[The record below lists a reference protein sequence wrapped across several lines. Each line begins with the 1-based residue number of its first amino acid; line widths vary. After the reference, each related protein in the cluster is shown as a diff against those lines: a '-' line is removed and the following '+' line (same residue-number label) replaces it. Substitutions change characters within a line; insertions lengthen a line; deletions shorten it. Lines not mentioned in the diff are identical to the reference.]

1 MSISSFMRSNFI
13 SFTING
19 DFSAIFPIT
28 NLWAQFKCN
37 IVRIEERFVCNL
49 IDCSKLILSLLV
61 VSVLVLGTL
70 EPRVSF
76 SQEVVGTNSS
86 NNKNYTDNNYKN
98 YHLIQPKS
106 SGCNCVVFRMDD
118 VQDSWIETA
127 QLSTM
132 NLFISKNQSLTLG
145 LIMNGIGNDT
155 KIIGRVNN
163 GYHNGLFEL
172 ALHGWDHVDYTKL
185 NEKQQQES
193 LKLANE
199 KMLRLCGNRSDIFI
213 TPYGPFNNGTIYAMN
228 QLGIKILS
236 AALPSEG
243 VFDKNSSILNLN
255 NRNVKTN
262 YNQISTPAAAAV
274 YHIPAMTFFKNDEH
288 NKRATKTPINNI
300 LSNVDN
306 TITKFGYS
314 VVVFHPQDFVKTD
327 HNGNVINSALDT
339 NQLKDLSRLIDSILS
354 KGIKIVSFSKLISEI
369 TAHSDASKLAYTK
382 SDSNNTR
389 PTGGNVFSS
398 LDSSETQQ
406 WVNYDSNTKI
416 QFGYFPAVPVVGNL
430 TELRFIVEDLKTGNN
445 LKNLTSRV
453 TILSDNNNSIGNNL
467 TSGSNL
473 LQDSSKL
480 GNNTGISTANINSS
494 NGDIIVKHK
503 FLKSGIYQVIVRV
516 NSDKYALALASF
528 DIYII

>member
-1 MSISSFMRSNFI
+1 
-13 SFTING
+13 
-19 DFSAIFPIT
+19 
-28 NLWAQFKCN
+28 
-37 IVRIEERFVCNL
+37 
-49 IDCSKLILSLLV
+49 
-61 VSVLVLGTL
+61 
-70 EPRVSF
+70 
-76 SQEVVGTNSS
+76 
-86 NNKNYTDNNYKN
+86 
-98 YHLIQPKS
+98 
-106 SGCNCVVFRMDD
+106 MDD
-118 VQDSWIETA
+118 VQDNWIQTA
-127 QLSTM
+127 QLATM

-199 KMLRLCGNRSDIFI
+199 KMLRLFGNRSDIFI

-228 QLGIKILS
+228 QLGVKILS

-255 NRNVKTN
+255 NRNVTTN
-262 YNQISTPAAAAV
+262 YNQTSTPAAAV

-288 NKRATKTPINNI
+288 NKRATKTPINDI
-300 LSNVDN
+300 LSIVDN
-306 TITKFGYS
+306 TIKKFGYS
-314 VVVFHPQDFVKTD
+314 VIVFHPQDFVKTD
-327 HNGNVINSALDT
+327 QNGNVVNSALDT

-369 TAHSDASKLAYTK
+369 MSHSNASKLLYTK
-382 SDSNNTR
+382 SDTKWTSNSNNTR

-406 WVNYDSNTKI
+406 WINHESNTKI
-416 QFGYFPAVPVVGNL
+416 QFGYLPAVPIVGNS
-430 TELRFIVEDLKTGNN
+430 TELRFIVKDLKTGNN
-445 LKNLTSRV
+445 LKNLTARV

-473 LQDSSKL
+473 SQDPSKI
-480 GNNTGISTANINSS
+480 GNNTGISTVNINSS
-494 NGDIIVKHK
+494 NGDFIVKHK
-503 FLKSGIYQVIVRV
+503 FLNSGIYQVIVRV

>member
-1 MSISSFMRSNFI
+1 MI
-13 SFTING
+13 G
-19 DFSAIFPIT
+19 
-28 NLWAQFKCN
+28 
-37 IVRIEERFVCNL
+37 
-49 IDCSKLILSLLV
+49 CSKIILSLLI

-70 EPRVSF
+70 EPPVSF
-76 SQEVVGTNSS
+76 SQVVGTNSS
-86 NNKNYTDNNYKN
+86 KNKNYTDNNYKN

-118 VQDSWIETA
+118 VQDNWIQTA
-127 QLSTM
+127 QLATM

-199 KMLRLCGNRSDIFI
+199 KMLRLFGNRSDIFI

-228 QLGIKILS
+228 QLGVKILS

-255 NRNVKTN
+255 NRNVTTN
-262 YNQISTPAAAAV
+262 YNQTSTPAAAV

-288 NKRATKTPINNI
+288 NKRATKTPINDI
-300 LSNVDN
+300 LSIVDN
-306 TITKFGYS
+306 TIKKFGYS
-314 VVVFHPQDFVKTD
+314 VIVFHPQDFVKTD
-327 HNGNVINSALDT
+327 QNGNVVNSALDT

-369 TAHSDASKLAYTK
+369 MSHSNASKLLYTK
-382 SDSNNTR
+382 SDTKWTSNSNNTR

-406 WVNYDSNTKI
+406 WINHESNTKI
-416 QFGYFPAVPVVGNL
+416 QFGYLPAVPIVGNS
-430 TELRFIVEDLKTGNN
+430 TELRFIVKDLKTGNN
-445 LKNLTSRV
+445 LKNLTARV

-473 LQDSSKL
+473 SQDPSKI
-480 GNNTGISTANINSS
+480 GNNTGISTVNINSS
-494 NGDIIVKHK
+494 NGDFIVKHK
-503 FLKSGIYQVIVRV
+503 FLNSGIYQVIVRV
-516 NSDKYALALASF
+516 NSDKYALALVSF

>member
-1 MSISSFMRSNFI
+1 MI
-13 SFTING
+13 G
-19 DFSAIFPIT
+19 
-28 NLWAQFKCN
+28 
-37 IVRIEERFVCNL
+37 
-49 IDCSKLILSLLV
+49 CSKIILSLLI

-70 EPRVSF
+70 EPPVSF
-76 SQEVVGTNSS
+76 SQVVGTNSS
-86 NNKNYTDNNYKN
+86 KNKNYTDNNYKN

-118 VQDSWIETA
+118 VQDNWIQTA
-127 QLSTM
+127 QLATM

-199 KMLRLCGNRSDIFI
+199 KMLRLFGNRSDIFI

-228 QLGIKILS
+228 QLGVKILS

-255 NRNVKTN
+255 NRNITTN
-262 YNQISTPAAAAV
+262 YNQTSTPAAAV

-288 NKRATKTPINNI
+288 NKRATKTPINDI
-300 LSNVDN
+300 LSIVDN
-306 TITKFGYS
+306 TIKKFGYS
-314 VVVFHPQDFVKTD
+314 VIVFHPQDFVKTD
-327 HNGNVINSALDT
+327 QNGNVVNSALDT

-369 TAHSDASKLAYTK
+369 MSHSNASKLLYTK
-382 SDSNNTR
+382 SDTKWTSNSNNTR

-406 WVNYDSNTKI
+406 WINHESNTKI
-416 QFGYFPAVPVVGNL
+416 QFGYLPAVPIVGNS
-430 TELRFIVEDLKTGNN
+430 TELRFIVKDLKTGNN
-445 LKNLTSRV
+445 LKNLTARV

-473 LQDSSKL
+473 SQDPSKI
-480 GNNTGISTANINSS
+480 GNNTGISTVNINSS
-494 NGDIIVKHK
+494 NGDFIVKHK
-503 FLKSGIYQVIVRV
+503 FLNSGIYQVIVRV
-516 NSDKYALALASF
+516 NSDKYALALVSF

>member
-1 MSISSFMRSNFI
+1 MI
-13 SFTING
+13 G
-19 DFSAIFPIT
+19 
-28 NLWAQFKCN
+28 
-37 IVRIEERFVCNL
+37 
-49 IDCSKLILSLLV
+49 CSKIILSLLI

-70 EPRVSF
+70 EPPVSF

-86 NNKNYTDNNYKN
+86 KNKNYTDNNYKN

-127 QLSTM
+127 QLATM

-199 KMLRLCGNRSDIFI
+199 KMLRLFGNRSDIFI
-213 TPYGPFNNGTIYAMN
+213 TPYGPFNNGTIYAMK
-228 QLGIKILS
+228 QLGVKILS

-255 NRNVKTN
+255 NRNVTTT
-262 YNQISTPAAAAV
+262 YNQTSTPAAAV

-288 NKRATKTPINNI
+288 NKRATKTPINDI
-300 LSNVDN
+300 LSIVDN
-306 TITKFGYS
+306 TIKKFGYS
-314 VVVFHPQDFVKTD
+314 VIVFHPQDFVKTD
-327 HNGNVINSALDT
+327 QNGNVVNSALDT

-369 TAHSDASKLAYTK
+369 MPHSDASKLLYTK
-382 SDSNNTR
+382 SDTKWTSNSNNTR
-389 PTGGNVFSS
+389 PTVGNLFSS
-398 LDSSETQQ
+398 MDSSETQQ
-406 WVNYDSNTKI
+406 WINHESNTKI
-416 QFGYFPAVPVVGNL
+416 QFAYLPAVPIVGNS
-430 TELRFIVEDLKTGNN
+430 TELRFIVKDLKTGNN
-445 LKNLTSRV
+445 LKNLTARV

-473 LQDSSKL
+473 SQDPSKI
-480 GNNTGISTANINSS
+480 GNNTGISTVNINTS
-494 NGDIIVKHK
+494 NGDFVVKHK
-503 FLKSGIYQVIVRV
+503 FLNSGIYQVIVRV

>member
-1 MSISSFMRSNFI
+1 MI
-13 SFTING
+13 G
-19 DFSAIFPIT
+19 
-28 NLWAQFKCN
+28 
-37 IVRIEERFVCNL
+37 
-49 IDCSKLILSLLV
+49 CSKIILSLLI
-61 VSVLVLGTL
+61 VSLLVLGTL
-70 EPRVSF
+70 EPPVSF

-118 VQDSWIETA
+118 VQDNWLETA
-127 QLSTM
+127 QLATM

-193 LKLANE
+193 LRLANE
-199 KMLRLCGNRSDIFI
+199 KMQRLFGNRSDIFI
-213 TPYGPFNNGTIYAMN
+213 TPYGPFNNGTIYAMK
-228 QLGIKILS
+228 QLGVKILS
-236 AALPSEG
+236 AALSSEG

-255 NRNVKTN
+255 NRNVRTN
-262 YNQISTPAAAAV
+262 DNQISTPTTAV

-288 NKRATKTPINNI
+288 NKRATKIPINDI
-300 LSNVDN
+300 LSIVDN
-306 TITKFGYS
+306 TIKKFGYS
-314 VVVFHPQDFVKTD
+314 VIVFHPQDFVKTD
-327 HNGNVINSALDT
+327 QNGNVVNSALDT
-339 NQLKDLSRLIDSILS
+339 NQLKDLSRLIGSILS
-354 KGIKIVSFSKLISEI
+354 KGIKIVSFSKLISGMS
-369 TAHSDASKLAYTK
+369 HSDASKLLYTK
-382 SDSNNTR
+382 SDTKWTSNSNNTR
-389 PTGGNVFSS
+389 PTGVNVFSS

-406 WVNYDSNTKI
+406 WVNYESNTKI
-416 QFGYFPAVPVVGNL
+416 QFGYFPAVPIVGNSTQL
-430 TELRFIVEDLKTGNN
+430 KFIVKDLKTGNN
-445 LKNLTSRV
+445 LKNLTARV

-473 LQDSSKL
+473 SQDPSNL
-480 GNNTGISTANINSS
+480 GNNTGISTVNINSS
-494 NGDIIVKHK
+494 NGDFIVKHK
-503 FLKSGIYQVIVRV
+503 FLSSGFYQVIVRV
-516 NSDKYALALASF
+516 NSDNYALALASF

>member
-1 MSISSFMRSNFI
+1 
-13 SFTING
+13 
-19 DFSAIFPIT
+19 
-28 NLWAQFKCN
+28 
-37 IVRIEERFVCNL
+37 
-49 IDCSKLILSLLV
+49 
-61 VSVLVLGTL
+61 
-70 EPRVSF
+70 
-76 SQEVVGTNSS
+76 
-86 NNKNYTDNNYKN
+86 
-98 YHLIQPKS
+98 
-106 SGCNCVVFRMDD
+106 MDD

-127 QLSTM
+127 QLATM

-199 KMLRLCGNRSDIFI
+199 KMLRLFGNRSDIFI

-228 QLGIKILS
+228 QLGVKILS
-236 AALPSEG
+236 AALPSES

-255 NRNVKTN
+255 NRNVTTN
-262 YNQISTPAAAAV
+262 YNQTSTPAAAV

-288 NKRATKTPINNI
+288 NKRATKTPINEI
-300 LSNVDN
+300 LSIVDN
-306 TITKFGYS
+306 TIKKFGYS
-314 VVVFHPQDFVKTD
+314 VIVFHPQDFVKTD
-327 HNGNVINSALDT
+327 QNGNVVNSALDT

-369 TAHSDASKLAYTK
+369 MSHSNASKLLYTK
-382 SDSNNTR
+382 SDTKWTSNSNNTR

-406 WVNYDSNTKI
+406 WINHESNTKI
-416 QFGYFPAVPVVGNL
+416 QFGYLPAVPIVGNS
-430 TELRFIVEDLKTGNN
+430 TELRFIVKDLKTGNN
-445 LKNLTSRV
+445 LKNLTARV

-473 LQDSSKL
+473 SQDPSKI
-480 GNNTGISTANINSS
+480 GNNTGISTVNINTS
-494 NGDIIVKHK
+494 NGDFVVKHK
-503 FLKSGIYQVIVRV
+503 FLNSGIYQVIVRV

>member
-1 MSISSFMRSNFI
+1 M
-13 SFTING
+13 
-19 DFSAIFPIT
+19 
-28 NLWAQFKCN
+28 
-37 IVRIEERFVCNL
+37 
-49 IDCSKLILSLLV
+49 IDCSKLILSLLI

-76 SQEVVGTNSS
+76 SQEVVGTNSN
-86 NNKNYTDNNYKN
+86 NNKNYTHNNYKN

-127 QLSTM
+127 QLATM

-145 LIMNGIGNDT
+145 LIMNGIGNDS

-199 KMLRLCGNRSDIFI
+199 KMLRLFGNRSDIFI
-213 TPYGPFNNGTIYAMN
+213 TPYGPFNNGTIYAMK

-243 VFDKNSSILNLN
+243 VFDMNSSILNLN
-255 NRNVKTN
+255 NINIINTINNRNVTTN
-262 YNQISTPAAAAV
+262 YNQISTSAAAV

-306 TITKFGYS
+306 TIKKFGYS

-327 HNGNVINSALDT
+327 QHGNVVNSTMDT
-339 NQLKDLSRLIDSILS
+339 NQLRDLSRLIDSILS

-369 TAHSDASKLAYTK
+369 MAHSDASKILQTK
-382 SDSNNTR
+382 NDTTWTSNTNNTR

-406 WVNYDSNTKI
+406 WFNYESNTKI
-416 QFGYFPAVPVVGNL
+416 QFGYFPAVPVVGNF

-473 LQDSSKL
+473 SQDSSKL
-480 GNNTGISTANINSS
+480 GISTVNINSS
-494 NGDIIVKHK
+494 NGNIIVKHK
-503 FLKSGIYQVIVRV
+503 FLNSGTYQVIVRV